1 MIRTNMLDGVATF
14 TLNRPPVNA
23 INDEW
28 LMSFDSSLDE
38 LAKYRCTVLH
48 IRSNQRVFCA
58 GADLAEISRRMP
70 LADGA
75 DRMYAYAARIQRLYA
90 RIEQLPLV
98 TVAEIGGAAM
108 GGGLELAL
116 ACDLRIAANEA
127 RVGLP
132 EAQLGLIPGAGGTQ
146 RLARLCGAG
155 VAARLILGAE
165 TVDGA
170 TARELGIVQW
180 AVSREHLA
188 ARAAEIVR
196 GIAELPAPALA
207 ECKACIAAAGRPGRH
222 GFADELEA
230 TRRLFLDEDTR
241 QRVQSF
247 LAKPADRRPTRSRCE
262 REVAP

>member
-1 MIRTNMLDGVATF
+1 MIRTSILDGVATF
-14 TLNRPPVNA
+14 MLSRPPVNA
-23 INDEW
+23 INDQW
-28 LMSFDSSLDE
+28 LTSFDSSLDQ

-48 IRSNQRVFCA
+48 IRSNQKVFCA
-58 GADLAEISRRMP
+58 GADLDEISRRTP

-75 DRMYAYAARIQRLYA
+75 DRIYAYVARIQRLYA
-90 RIEQLPLV
+90 RIEQLRLV

-127 RVGLP
+127 KLGLP
-132 EAQLGLIPGAGGTQ
+132 EARLGLIPGAGGTQ
-146 RLARLCGAG
+146 RLTRRCGAA

-165 TVDGA
+165 IVDGA

-180 AVSREHLA
+180 AVSRDYLA
-188 ARAAEIVR
+188 ERAAEIVR
-196 GIAELPAPALA
+196 GIAELPARALA
-207 ECKACIAAAGRPGRH
+207 ECKACIAAAGRPGRD

-241 QRVQSF
+241 QRVRSF
-247 LAKPADRRPTRSRCE
+247 LAERADRPTRSRWE
-262 REVAP
+262 REVAR